1 MKKIVTFGI
10 SLVSTAM
17 LSASI
22 IDWDLPNLTTG
33 RGEPLVP
40 SVDNIVFILTSE
52 SSFDR
57 ESGKITTD
65 TTPTPISNNVKLDG
79 TYAWGTWK
87 DSNSSGGTYYMTF
100 YNDGNYYAL
109 DNGSRDAITVVASA
123 DNPNADSRVPGA
135 ETTGSLY
142 LAEDPRF
149 SSSGVVKT
157 IAPQVPEPATAAL
170 ALAGLALLIRR
181 RRTV

>member
-1 MKKIVTFGI
+1 MKKIVTFGL
-10 SLVSTAM
+10 SVAATAM

-22 IDWDLPNLTTG
+22 IDWDLPNLTTSG
-33 RGEPLVP
+33 GEPLVP
-40 SVDNIVFILTSE
+40 SVDNIVFILTGE

-57 ESGKITTD
+57 ESGKITTE
-65 TTPTPISNNVKLDG
+65 TTPTPTSNDVNSDG

-87 DSNSSGGTYYMTF
+87 DDNSSGGEYYMTF

-109 DNGSRDAITVVASA
+109 DNGSGGAITVMATA
-123 DNPNADSRVPGA
+123 DNPEADPRVPGS
-135 ETTGSLY
+135 EKTGSLY
-142 LAEDPRF
+142 LAADPSF
-149 SSSGVVKT
+149 SSSGVKT
-157 IAPQVPEPATAAL
+157 VAPQVPEPATAAL